1 MALEGYRARV
11 SPKAFTA
18 ACVFAAAVLL
28 VALLSRPVENL
39 VRDVLLSTISPF
51 TDPGDD
57 IVIVSI
63 TEETLEKL
71 PYRAPV
77 DRGFLAE
84 LIEHIDRAGPRAI
97 GIDILF
103 DTPTE
108 TAKDARLTTVLETT
122 QSPVV
127 MADAGVSDG
136 LTEKQLSFLR
146 AFAPSV
152 KRGLA
157 VLSRDPEDGVVRTFY
172 PGREENG
179 IWIPALSQALAAAGG
194 LRPRAGGDALAYV
207 RTAQWTPYPFPKYP
221 AQSVKLLPAQW
232 LSGKFVLI
240 GTDLPAEDRHP
251 TPFAAVDGIRAGSL
265 PGVVIHA
272 HALAQNITNTGITT
286 LGVFWSAVAML
297 MSAAAVTWL
306 AWRPLPVIVKPLI
319 LFAILAAMAIAAAL
333 LFGGFGLMIPV
344 VWPAVLLTGLFSGV
358 SFLAWQRDNSERQF
372 IRQAF
377 SHYVSPQVVDSIV
390 EDPGSLQLGGE
401 RRIITCIFTDLAG
414 FTELSESH
422 PPERTAALLN
432 AYLSRICELFTQSGA
447 TIDKIVGDSVMGFFG
462 APATQDDQA
471 ERAVTLALEIDRV
484 AEGFRAQ
491 MAGEG
496 LMIGV
501 TRVGIHMGPAVV
513 GNIGGNRFFD
523 YTAIGD
529 TVNIASRLE
538 GANKYLGTRL
548 CASAAVADAA
558 PSQQL
563 RPAAVLFLKGK
574 TRGLEVAEPLQRGS
588 PKAAYL
594 AEYCA
599 AYRLMA
605 MSEPGAADAF
615 RKLAELHPGDALVA
629 LHARRLSAG
638 ERGATVKL
646 LEK

>member
-1 MALEGYRARV
+1 MA
-11 SPKAFTA
+11 AF
-18 ACVFAAAVLL
+18 VFAATVLL

-39 VRDVLLSTISPF
+39 ARDVLLSTISPF
-51 TDPGDD
+51 TNPGDD
-57 IVIVSI
+57 IVIVTI
-63 TEETLEKL
+63 TEETLEGL

-77 DRGFLAE
+77 DRGFLAD
-84 LIEHIDRAGPRAI
+84 LIAHIDRAGPRAI
-97 GIDILF
+97 GVDLLF
-103 DTPTE
+103 DSPTE
-108 TAKDARLTTVLETT
+108 AAKDERLRTALEATR
-122 QSPVV
+122 SPVV
-127 MADAGVSDG
+127 LADAGFSDG
-136 LTEKQLSFLR
+136 LTEKQVSFLST
-146 AFAPSV
+146 FAPSA

-157 VLSRDPEDGVVRTFY
+157 VLSRDPEDGVVRMFH

-179 IWIPALSQALAAAGG
+179 IWLPALSQALAVAGG
-194 LRPRAGGDALAYV
+194 LRPRAGADTLAYV
-207 RTAQWTPYPFPKYP
+207 RTAQWTPHPFPKYP
-221 AQSVKLLPAQW
+221 AQSVKLLPADW
-232 LSGKFVLI
+232 LSEKFVLI
-240 GTDLPAEDRHP
+240 GTDLPTEDRHP
-251 TPFAAVDGIRAGSL
+251 TPFAAVDGIEAGSL

-272 HALAQNITNTGITT
+272 HSLAQTIMNTGATTLNAVWSALAILT
-286 LGVFWSAVAML
+286 A
-297 MSAAAVTWL
+297 AAAVAWL

-319 LFAILAAMAIAAAL
+319 LLAILGTIAVAAAL
-333 LFGGFGLMIPV
+333 LFAGFGVMIPV

-358 SFLAWQRDNSERQF
+358 SFLAWQRDNSERRF

-377 SHYVSPQVVDSIV
+377 SQYVSPQVVDSIV
-390 EDPGSLQLGGE
+390 KDPGSLQLGGE

-462 APATQDDQA
+462 APATQEDQA
-471 ERAVTLALEIDRV
+471 ERAVALALEIDRV
-484 AEGFRAQ
+484 AEGFREE
-491 MAGEG
+491 MASQG
-496 LMIGV
+496 LKIGV
-501 TRVGIHMGPAVV
+501 TRVGLHMGPAVV

-563 RPAAVLFLKGK
+563 RPAGVLFLKGK
-574 TRGLEVAEPLQRGS
+574 SRGLEVAEPLRRGAAA
-588 PKAAYL
+588 AAYL
-594 AEYCA
+594 DTYCE

-605 MSEPGAADAF
+605 MGEPGAADAF
-615 RKLAELHPGDALVA
+615 RKLAEIHPDDALVA
-629 LHARRLSAG
+629 LHAHRLSAG
-638 ERGATVKL
+638 EKGVMLKL